1 MGWGLFERGA
11 KENLRYFFYG
21 KTKVQNRTFL
31 VSMDD
36 TSLNTNITQNEG
48 IEIVC
53 SAYEK
58 LHEATHLFLHITWEK
73 LNA

>member
-1 MGWGLFERGA
+1 M
-11 KENLRYFFYG
+11 
-21 KTKVQNRTFL
+21 QNRTFL

-36 TSLNTNITQNEG
+36 PSLNTNITQNEG
-48 IEIVC
+48 IEIVY

-58 LHEATHLFLHITWEK
+58 FYEATLHYITWEK

>member
-1 MGWGLFERGA
+1 
-11 KENLRYFFYG
+11 
-21 KTKVQNRTFL
+21 
-31 VSMDD
+31 MDD

-58 LHEATHLFLHITWEK
+58 LYEATHLFLHITWEK